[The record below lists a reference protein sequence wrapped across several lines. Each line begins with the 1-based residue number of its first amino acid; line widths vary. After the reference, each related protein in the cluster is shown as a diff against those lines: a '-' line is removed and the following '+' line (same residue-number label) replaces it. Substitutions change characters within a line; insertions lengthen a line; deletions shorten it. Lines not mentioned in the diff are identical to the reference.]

1 MNVLVGTSGYSYK
14 EWKGPFY
21 PEDLKNDEMLRYY
34 AERLPTV
41 EINNTF
47 YRMPRERVILNWADA
62 TPERFQFVLKASRRI
77 THMGRLKNVAS
88 ELRYFLQASSALG
101 DKRGPS
107 LFQLPPNMKADP
119 ALLGEFLSLL
129 PPDWRAAFEFRHPSW
144 FVDEVYDLLRVRGAA
159 LVLAETDDQEAPD
172 VVTADWGYVR
182 LRRTEYSD
190 RDLERWAE
198 RVATYPWDEAF
209 VFLKHEDKGLGPKY
223 AEQLLAAIEA

>member
-47 YRMPRERVILNWADA
+47 YRMPRERVILNWADS

-77 THMGRLKNVAS
+77 THMGRLKNVES
-88 ELRYFLQASSALG
+88 ELRYFLQTSTALG

-119 ALLGEFLSLL
+119 ELLAEFLSLL
-129 PPDWRAAFEFRHPSW
+129 PADWRAALEFRHPSW

-159 LVLAETDDQEAPD
+159 LVLAETDDSEAPD

-190 RDLERWAE
+190 RDITRWAE
-198 RVATYPWDEAF
+198 RVGTYPWDEAF

-223 AEQLLAAIEA
+223 AEQFLSALET

>member
-21 PEDLKNDEMLRYY
+21 PEGLKNDDMLRYY

-47 YRMPRERVILNWADA
+47 YRMPRERVILNWADS

-77 THMGRLKNVAS
+77 THLGRLENVES
-88 ELRYFLQASSALG
+88 ELRYFLQASAALG

-107 LFQLPPNMKADP
+107 FFQLPPNMKADP
-119 ALLGEFLSLL
+119 ARLGEFLSLL

-144 FVDEVYDLLRVRGAA
+144 FVDEVYDVLRVRGAA
-159 LVLAETDDQEAPD
+159 LVLAETDDDEAPD

-182 LRRTEYSD
+182 LRRTEYSEG
-190 RDLERWAE
+190 DLARWAE
-198 RVATYPWDEAF
+198 RVGTYPWDEAF

-223 AEQLLAAIEA
+223 AELLLTALET

>member
-47 YRMPRERVILNWADA
+47 YRMPRERVILNWADS
-62 TPERFQFVLKASRRI
+62 TPERFQFALKASRRI
-77 THMGRLKNVAS
+77 THLGRLANVES
-88 ELRYFLQASSALG
+88 ELRYFLQASTALG

-119 ALLGEFLSLL
+119 ERLGEFLALL
-129 PPDWRAAFEFRHPSW
+129 PAEWRAAFEFRHPSW

-159 LVLAETDDQEAPD
+159 LVLAETDDSEAPD

-190 RDLERWAE
+190 RDIERWAE

-223 AEQLLAAIEA
+223 AEQLLSALET

>member
-21 PEDLKNDEMLRYY
+21 PDDLKNDEMLRYY

-47 YRMPRERVILNWADA
+47 YRMPRERVILNWADS

-77 THMGRLKNVAS
+77 THLGRLANVES
-88 ELRYFLQASSALG
+88 ELRYFLQASTALG

-107 LFQLPPNMKADP
+107 FFQLPPNMKADT
-119 ALLGEFLSLL
+119 ARLTEFLSLL
-129 PPDWRAAFEFRHPSW
+129 PPDWRAALEFRHPSW
-144 FVDEVYDLLRVRGAA
+144 FVDEVYDVLRVRGAA
-159 LVLAETDDQEAPD
+159 LVLAETDDNEAPD

-182 LRRTEYSD
+182 LRRTEYSEG
-190 RDLERWAE
+190 DLARWAE

-223 AEQLLAAIEA
+223 AEQLLSALET